1 MQRAGLWERARVWR
15 RPCSEI
21 ERAAA
26 TRGATRGRG
35 ASFADAATR
44 CLIEHVE
51 WMVVLLLHAANS
63 GLRVATL
70 RWIGCTGGCYSAYRR
85 ARVLRTLGVGRRNP
99 DCGPHV
105 SSCDSRGSSGA
116 CVMGWSGRESAR
128 SRAVC
133 GVQ

>member
-44 CLIEHVE
+44 CLIEHVIEHVE

-70 RWIGCTGGCYSAYRR
+70 TPKA
-85 ARVLRTLGVGRRNP
+85 ARNP
-99 DCGPHV
+99 KKAHETERVRKGTL
-105 SSCDSRGSSGA
+105 RLKG
-116 CVMGWSGRESAR
+116 
-128 SRAVC
+128 
-133 GVQ
+133 

>member
-44 CLIEHVE
+44 CLIEHVIEHVE

-70 RWIGCTGGCYSAYRR
+70 RVFRLVAL
-85 ARVLRTLGVGRRNP
+85 VPGVIDRLCRIDP
-99 DCGPHV
+99 PC
-105 SSCDSRGSSGA
+105 
-116 CVMGWSGRESAR
+116 WLT
-128 SRAVC
+128 
-133 GVQ
+133 